1 MYPKKNK
8 NPIWNIVQG
17 VLRVLKDIAKFKLK
31 RS

>member
-8 NPIWNIVQG
+8 NPIWNIVQE

-31 RS
+31 RN